1 MKNGA
6 DSESGKGE
14 KHTPSSGKMKRTGE
28 QAARWDSALVNSI
41 QLIPQLQLPTI
52 RTTLQRYR
60 FLRTENPIARLTK
73 SQPK

>member
-1 MKNGA
+1 
-6 DSESGKGE
+6 
-14 KHTPSSGKMKRTGE
+14 MKRTGE
-28 QAARWDSALVNSI
+28 QAARGDSALVNSI